1 MLCYQTTIKTSI
13 LNTQNLQKKEVVLS
27 VEVFFLNPARK
38 TIIVGSLIT
47 QSLTIFFCTWM
58 VFHNISFSILI
69 LCF

>member
-47 QSLTIFFCTWM
+47 QSLT
-58 VFHNISFSILI
+58 SFSAHGWYFIT
-69 LCF
+69 FPSVS